1 MAAVIKIGQVWKR
14 RCIPAEDD
22 GWNDIEIVGKQQIT
36 ADAFEFSV
44 RPVNGLAVI
53 SATAASI
60 EDAFQLVSEPPA
72 PPINPLANWP
82 ENE

>member
-1 MAAVIKIGQVWKR
+1 MAAVIKIGQQWRR
-14 RCIPAEDD
+14 RCVPAEDD
-22 GWNDIEIVGKQQIT
+22 GWNDLEIVGKQQIT
-36 ADAFEFSV
+36 ADEFEFSV
-44 RPVNGLAVI
+44 RAVNGLSVI

-72 PPINPLANWP
+72 KEINPTERWP